1 MARAPLWGRR
11 PGTEST
17 LQPSASSSSAL
28 RPGRG
33 PASHRRPPARP
44 SPRRPPGPR
53 AGGAGDCSLH
63 PAPGAPPVTSFFRF
77 SLELP
82 GLGIKQMIFL
92 FHLDLGCTFVCSTL
106 GSPVQTGREQ
116 AGAPPA
122 QGKEGTGPGAVE
134 QGGERSGRPSLPAP
148 WPQSTAARPF
158 QQSQRLPRAA
168 GEQGRGQG
176 PRGLS
181 TPLRLPPRGACVSVA
196 GASLRARRRLPSR

>member
-28 RPGRG
+28 RPGARLPP
-33 PASHRRPPARP
+33 PASSQAFSSPP
-44 SPRRPPGPR
+44 SWPPGR
-53 AGGAGDCSLH
+53 GAGDCSLH

-134 QGGERSGRPSLPAP
+134 QGAERSGRPSLPAP